1 MKTLIKNYS
10 QMSTAGGRC
19 TVIAGV
25 NAVVVLSFSAC
36 NEPRFTVHWEAIML

>member
-25 NAVVVLSFSAC
+25 TLVFC
-36 NEPRFTVHWEAIML
+36 